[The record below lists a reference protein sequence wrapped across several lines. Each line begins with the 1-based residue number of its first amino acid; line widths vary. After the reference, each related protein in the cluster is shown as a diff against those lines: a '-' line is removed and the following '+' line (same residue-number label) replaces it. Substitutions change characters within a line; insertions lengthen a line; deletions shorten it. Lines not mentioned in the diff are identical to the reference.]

1 MTDKH
6 EPDPNFVTNLE
17 WQLGSELRRQQR
29 AGVPQRKS
37 IRLLKIAGLML
48 GSVALG
54 AAAMQ
59 ASQQLGE
66 AWRKEL
72 LETRLE
78 VQLELAQQRTQMQI
92 ETLGMSRERV
102 EQGLQDDRELE
113 YLEFQMAQAV
123 TDARI
128 IELELEE
135 IRQSGREP
143 LGKLSSPL
151 VNGRDFVSERIQARL
166 QLARRHLD
174 LVQRQQ
180 QHVQDMADAGT
191 ASDNDVRGQQLATLE
206 AERQLRMLEDQL
218 QVRRSYLDSKITAV
232 EAELRL
238 LELEAQS
245 QVVLLDEQLQH
256 FQREA
261 DRVQAA
267 ADSGTVSAVTVVQM
281 RTQVAQLEGQLRLAQ
296 AELGI
301 VRRELQRRAAE
312 R

>member
-191 ASDNDVRGQQLATLE
+191 ASDNDVRGQQPATLE

>member
-1 MTDKH
+1 MHDKH
-6 EPDPNFVTNLE
+6 EPDPDFVANLE

-29 AGVPQRKS
+29 VGMPQRKS

-54 AAAMQ
+54 AAAME

-78 VQLELAQQRTQMQI
+78 VQLELAQQRMQMQL
-92 ETLGMSRERV
+92 ETIGMTRERV

-113 YLEFQMAQAV
+113 YLEIQMAQAV

-151 VNGRDFVSERIQARL
+151 VNGRDFVSERIQARMD
-166 QLARRHLD
+166 LARRHLD
-174 LVQRQQ
+174 LLQREQR
-180 QHVQDMADAGT
+180 HVQDMANAGI
-191 ASDNDVRGQQLATLE
+191 ASDNDVQGQHLATLE

-245 QVVLLDEQLQH
+245 QVVLLDEQRQH
-256 FQREA
+256 FEREL
-261 DRVQAA
+261 DRIQAA
-267 ADSGTVSAVTVVQM
+267 VDAGTMNPVTVAQM
-281 RTQVAQLEGQLRLAQ
+281 RTQVAQLDGQLRLAQ
-296 AELGI
+296 AELDI
-301 VRRELQRRAAE
+301 VQRELQRRAAE